1 MRFLALRNEE
11 PPDDTVVV
19 IRGGEMA
26 SEDVRRTARDA
37 FEETGIY
44 SLSVYLTL
52 DAPVDELCRGEP
64 FLARYGK
71 VRLSTAGRLR
81 RAGFVLLATLARPHY
96 DIVLPDTSDGT
107 LLRVEQCFD
116 APVLNPGRMLEE

>member
-26 SEDVRRTARDA
+26 SEYVRRTARDA

-81 RAGFVLLATLARPHY
+81 RAGFVLLATL
-96 DIVLPDTSDGT
+96 
-107 LLRVEQCFD
+107 
-116 APVLNPGRMLEE
+116 PGRTMTSCSQTPATEPCSASSGVSTRQS